1 MLGHAHHQR
10 PAGVAC
16 AAPASLIVWWQSNLA
31 TNPRPALT
39 LQQFRMV
46 SRALSDPRRVA
57 LLESIGS
64 EPEYSCQELCKEA
77 GVSKGTVSHHMDV
90 LVKAGLI
97 VERRRGQYMFYEVRR
112 DVIAAYAAEL
122 IRRVAPLART

>member
-1 MLGHAHHQR
+1 
-10 PAGVAC
+10 
-16 AAPASLIVWWQSNLA
+16 LA

-39 LQQFRMV
+39 PAQFRSV

-64 EPEYSCQELCKEA
+64 ESEYSCQALCKEA
-77 GVSKGTVSHHMDV
+77 GVSKGTVSHHIDI

-97 VERRRGQYMFYEVRR
+97 VERRRGQFMFYEVRR

-122 IRRVAPLART
+122 IRRVAPTAHN

>member
-1 MLGHAHHQR
+1 M
-10 PAGVAC
+10 
-16 AAPASLIVWWQSNLA
+16 A

-39 LQQFRMV
+39 RQEFRTV

-64 EPEYSCQELCKEA
+64 AAEYSCQELCRES
-77 GVSKGTVSHHMDV
+77 GVTKGTVSHHMDI
-90 LVKAGLI
+90 LADAGLI
-97 VERRRGQYMFYEVRR
+97 IERRRGQYMFYEVRR

-122 IRRVAPLART
+122 IRRVAPTARI

>member
-1 MLGHAHHQR
+1 M
-10 PAGVAC
+10 
-16 AAPASLIVWWQSNLA
+16 A
-31 TNPRPALT
+31 TTPRPALT
-39 LQQFRMV
+39 LRQFRTV

-64 EPEYSCQELCKEA
+64 ATEYSCQELCREA
-77 GVSKGTVSHHMDV
+77 GVSKGTVSHHMDI

-122 IRRVAPLART
+122 IRRVAPTART

>member
-1 MLGHAHHQR
+1 M
-10 PAGVAC
+10 
-16 AAPASLIVWWQSNLA
+16 A

-39 LQQFRMV
+39 LQQYRTV

-64 EPEYSCQELCKEA
+64 AQEYSCQELCREA
-77 GVSKGTVSHHMDV
+77 GVSKGTVSHHMDI

-97 VERRRGQYMFYEVRR
+97 VERRRGQFMFYEVRR

-122 IRRVAPLART
+122 IRRVAPPART

>member
-1 MLGHAHHQR
+1 
-10 PAGVAC
+10 
-16 AAPASLIVWWQSNLA
+16 
-31 TNPRPALT
+31 
-39 LQQFRMV
+39 
-46 SRALSDPRRVA
+46 VA

-64 EPEYSCQELCKEA
+64 EAEYSCQDLCRQA
-77 GVSKGTVSHHMDV
+77 GVSKGTVSHHMDI

-122 IRRVAPLART
+122 IRRVAPAAPT

>member
-1 MLGHAHHQR
+1 M
-10 PAGVAC
+10 
-16 AAPASLIVWWQSNLA
+16 A
-31 TNPRPALT
+31 TNPRAALT
-39 LQQFRMV
+39 LQQFRTV

-64 EPEYSCQELCKEA
+64 AAEYSCQELCREA

-97 VERRRGQYMFYEVRR
+97 VERRRGQYVFYEVRR
-112 DVIAAYAAEL
+112 DVIAAYASEL
-122 IRRVAPLART
+122 IRRVAPPART

>member
-1 MLGHAHHQR
+1 
-10 PAGVAC
+10 
-16 AAPASLIVWWQSNLA
+16 LA

-39 LQQFRMV
+39 TQQFRTV
-46 SRALSDPRRVA
+46 SRALSDPRRAA

-64 EPEYSCQELCKEA
+64 ETEYSCQELCREA
-77 GVSKGTVSHHMDV
+77 GVTKGTVSHHMDI
-90 LVKAGLI
+90 LLKAGLI

-122 IRRVAPLART
+122 IRRVAPASRS

>member
-1 MLGHAHHQR
+1 M
-10 PAGVAC
+10 
-16 AAPASLIVWWQSNLA
+16 A

-39 LQQFRMV
+39 LQQFRTIN
-46 SRALSDPRRVA
+46 RALSDPRRVA

-64 EPEYSCQELCKEA
+64 EVEYSCQELCKEA

-122 IRRVAPLART
+122 IRRVAPHART

>member
-1 MLGHAHHQR
+1 M
-10 PAGVAC
+10 
-16 AAPASLIVWWQSNLA
+16 A

-39 LQQFRMV
+39 AQQFRTV
-46 SRALSDPRRVA
+46 SRALADPRRAA

-64 EPEYSCQELCKEA
+64 ATEYSCQELCREA

-90 LVKAGLI
+90 LLKAGLI
-97 VERRRGQYMFYEVRR
+97 LERRRGQYMFYEVRR

-122 IRRVAPLART
+122 IRRVAPPART

>member
-1 MLGHAHHQR
+1 M
-10 PAGVAC
+10 
-16 AAPASLIVWWQSNLA
+16 IVWCESNLP

-39 LQQFRMV
+39 LQQFRTV

-64 EPEYSCQELCKEA
+64 ATEYSCQELCREA
-77 GVSKGTVSHHMDV
+77 GVSKGTVSHHMDI
-90 LVKAGLI
+90 LVKAGLV

-122 IRRVAPLART
+122 IRRVAPTAHT

>member
-1 MLGHAHHQR
+1 M
-10 PAGVAC
+10 
-16 AAPASLIVWWQSNLA
+16 A
-31 TNPRPALT
+31 TTPRPALT
-39 LQQFRMV
+39 LRQFRTV

-64 EPEYSCQELCKEA
+64 ATEYSCQELWREA
-77 GVSKGTVSHHMDV
+77 GGSEGTVSHHMDI

-122 IRRVAPLART
+122 IRRVAPTART

>member
-1 MLGHAHHQR
+1 VL
-10 PAGVAC
+10 VWC
-16 AAPASLIVWWQSNLA
+16 ASNLA
-31 TNPRPALT
+31 TNPRASLT
-39 LQQFRMV
+39 LQQFRTIC
-46 SRALSDPRRVA
+46 RALSDPRRVA

-64 EPEYSCQELCKEA
+64 EPEYSCQDLCKEA

-122 IRRVAPLART
+122 IRRVAPHAPT

>member
-1 MLGHAHHQR
+1 M
-10 PAGVAC
+10 V
-16 AAPASLIVWWQSNLA
+16 

-39 LQQFRMV
+39 TQEFRTV

-57 LLESIGS
+57 LLENIGS
-64 EPEYSCQELCKEA
+64 ASEYSCQELCKEA
-77 GVSKGTVSHHMDV
+77 GVSKGTVSHHMDI

-122 IRRVAPLART
+122 IRRVAPAAHT

>member
-1 MLGHAHHQR
+1 MVGHAHR
-10 PAGVAC
+10 ASAPCAGTGSV
-16 AAPASLIVWWQSNLA
+16 IVWWQSNLA
-31 TNPRPALT
+31 TNPRAALT

-122 IRRVAPLART
+122 IRRVAPPAHT

>member
-1 MLGHAHHQR
+1 M
-10 PAGVAC
+10 
-16 AAPASLIVWWQSNLA
+16 IVWWQSNLA

-39 LQQFRMV
+39 LQQFRTV

-64 EPEYSCQELCKEA
+64 AAEYSCQELCREA

-97 VERRRGQYMFYEVRR
+97 VERRRGQFMFYEVRR

-122 IRRVAPLART
+122 IRRVAPSAPT

>member
-1 MLGHAHHQR
+1 M
-10 PAGVAC
+10 
-16 AAPASLIVWWQSNLA
+16 
-31 TNPRPALT
+31 
-39 LQQFRMV
+39 
-46 SRALSDPRRVA
+46 
-57 LLESIGS
+57 
-64 EPEYSCQELCKEA
+64 
-77 GVSKGTVSHHMDV
+77 SKGTVSHHMDV

>member
-1 MLGHAHHQR
+1 M
-10 PAGVAC
+10 
-16 AAPASLIVWWQSNLA
+16 A

-39 LQQFRMV
+39 LQQFRRV

-64 EPEYSCQELCKEA
+64 APEYSCQALCQES
-77 GVSKGTVSHHMDV
+77 GVSKGTVSHHMDI

-122 IRRVAPLART
+122 IRRVAPPART

>member
-1 MLGHAHHQR
+1 ML
-10 PAGVAC
+10 
-16 AAPASLIVWWQSNLA
+16 VWWASNLA
-31 TNPRPALT
+31 TNPKPALT
-39 LQQFRMV
+39 LQEFRTV

-64 EPEYSCQELCKEA
+64 EAEYSCQELCKES
-77 GVSKGTVSHHMDV
+77 GVSKGTVSHHMDI

-122 IRRVAPLART
+122 IRRVAPPART

>member
-1 MLGHAHHQR
+1 M
-10 PAGVAC
+10 
-16 AAPASLIVWWQSNLA
+16 A

-39 LQQFRMV
+39 LQQFRTV

-64 EPEYSCQELCKEA
+64 APEYSCSELCKEA

-97 VERRRGQYMFYEVRR
+97 VERRRGQFMFYEVRR

-122 IRRVAPLART
+122 IRRVAPPPRT